1 MAGMQFVDMYKYVCQ
16 TNIYFLEMR
25 SDNDVSLW
33 CNLLMRSKHA
43 LQKKTFWSF
52 SKQNDCRVIN
62 ERTVLYI
69 TVEMVKSWVKL
80 T

>member
-25 SDNDVSLW
+25 SDNDVSLM

-43 LQKKTFWSF
+43 FWSF

-69 TVEMVKSWVKL
+69 TVEMVK